1 MWFKDNIDVNSKAN
15 FNKSSYD
22 GTISSM
28 IQLEA
33 TNNEGKKINTIPSIG
48 NISQDKKKLVL
59 LPAEYTLV
67 KDLYPAHLKMDFEH
81 MLLLCVTKRIFI
93 LWHSSYWRDP
103 VAHYLCKKSLTRI
116 LQSIFNLSPL
126 DGMDITHHRNV
137 AYKLHKYQSHSSI
150 ITR

>member
-1 MWFKDNIDVNSKAN
+1 
-15 FNKSSYD
+15 
-22 GTISSM
+22 M

-59 LPAEYTLV
+59 LPAKYTLV

-93 LWHSSYWRDP
+93 L
-103 VAHYLCKKSLTRI
+103 
-116 LQSIFNLSPL
+116 
-126 DGMDITHHRNV
+126 
-137 AYKLHKYQSHSSI
+137 
-150 ITR
+150 